1 PDAYRFLTEQDRQL
15 RLLQA
20 QIQRLLEA
28 QSLMP

>member
-1 PDAYRFLTEQDRQL
+1 GGSLTEQDRQL

-28 QSLMP
+28 QSLM